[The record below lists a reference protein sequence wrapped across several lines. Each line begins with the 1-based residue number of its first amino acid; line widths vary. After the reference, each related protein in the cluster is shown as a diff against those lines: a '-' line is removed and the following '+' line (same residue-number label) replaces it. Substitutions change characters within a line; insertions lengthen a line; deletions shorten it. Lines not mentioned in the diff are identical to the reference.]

1 MYATLADLLTL
12 SRIAAAGVLAWLGFV
27 RGQDALPAAVL
38 VLVAA
43 WTTDQLDGW
52 AARRGGV
59 PTHLGRYDFVF
70 DLILYAGVLTYL
82 AAARFVPAWLA
93 AVFVIVAAAALLLAR
108 RKAVIVLCL
117 RLLDL
122 AAVTLLFI
130 HQPRIGA
137 LVLAWLAVLALI
149 YRRRLAERVPAW
161 ARELMQMVNG
171 GRRT

>member
-1 MYATLADLLTL
+1 MYALLADLLTL
-12 SRIAAAGVLAWLGFV
+12 SRIVAAGLLAWLGFG
-27 RGQDALPAAVL
+27 RGQAALPAAVV

-52 AARRGGV
+52 AARRADV

-93 AVFVIVAAAALLLAR
+93 AAFVIVSAAALLLAR
-108 RKAVIVLCL
+108 SKAMIVLCL

-122 AAVTLLFI
+122 AAMALLLD
-130 HQPRIGA
+130 HQPRMGA
-137 LVLAWLAVLALI
+137 IVLAWLAVLAII
-149 YRRRLAERVPAW
+149 YRRRLAKRVPAW
-161 ARELMQMVNG
+161 ARELTEKVSG

>member
-1 MYATLADLLTL
+1 MYAMLADLLTL
-12 SRIAAAGVLAWLGFV
+12 SRIAAAGVLAWLGFA
-27 RGQDALPAAVL
+27 RGREALPAAVL

-52 AARRGGV
+52 AARRAGV

-93 AVFVIVAAAALLLAR
+93 ATFVIVSAAALLLAR

-122 AAVTLLFI
+122 TAAALLFA

-137 LVLAWLAVLALI
+137 VMLAWLAVLAII

-161 ARELMQMVNG
+161 ARELTQMVS
-171 GRRT
+171 GRRRT